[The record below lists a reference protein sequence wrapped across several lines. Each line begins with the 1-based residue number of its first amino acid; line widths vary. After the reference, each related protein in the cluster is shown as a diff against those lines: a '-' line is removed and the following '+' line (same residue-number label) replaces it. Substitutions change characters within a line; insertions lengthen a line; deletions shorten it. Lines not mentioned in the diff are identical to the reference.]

1 MSVLRV
7 EHLTHRL
14 RPHFWTPRHTILHD
28 VSLAVEA
35 GEIFGFLGPNGAGK
49 TTTIKSILGLIRPT
63 GGLIEILGRPGSDT
77 AVRRRLGFMPEQAY
91 FPDHLS
97 ARELLIQHGLL
108 AGMAL
113 RDCGRRADEV
123 LELVGLGKVGRQ
135 RLRTYSK
142 GMMQRAGLG
151 QAIVADP
158 DLVILDEPMSGL
170 DPLGRRDIREVMV
183 ELRRQGKTVF
193 FSTHILPDVE
203 MICDRVAIIAGGTT
217 RKVGRINEL
226 LGDTVLGVEIVSDVV
241 DLAKLGKTAAL
252 VASSEVRGQELLLQT
267 TNLADANRILDALRQ
282 LGTGVR
288 SMQVLRRSLED
299 LFVAEAVR
307 QRREERPS

>member
-1 MSVLRV
+1 MSVLKV
-7 EHLTHRL
+7 EHLTHSVR
-14 RPHFWTPRHTILHD
+14 RHFWTPRHTILHD
-28 VSLAVEA
+28 VSLTVEA

-63 GGLIEILGRPGSDT
+63 AGTVELLGRPGHDT
-77 AVRRRLGFMPEQAY
+77 AVRRRIGFMPEQAY

-97 ARELLIQHGLL
+97 ARELLTHHGLL
-108 AGMAL
+108 AGMT
-113 RDCGRRADEV
+113 RGESGRRAAQV
-123 LELVGLGKVGRQ
+123 LELVGLGRVAGD

-142 GMMQRAGLG
+142 GMVQRAGLG

-217 RKVGRINEL
+217 RRVGRISDL
-226 LGDTVLGVEIVSDVV
+226 LGETVLGVELVIDAC
-241 DLAKLGKTAAL
+241 DPAKLGDVAAL
-252 VASSEVRGQELLLQT
+252 VVSSELRGQELLVQCKTLE
-267 TNLADANRILDALRQ
+267 DANRIVDAVRTHGLALRS
-282 LGTGVR
+282 LE
-288 SMQVLRRSLED
+288 VLRRSLED
-299 LFVAEAVR
+299 LFVSEAVR
-307 QRREERPS
+307 HHGEERPS